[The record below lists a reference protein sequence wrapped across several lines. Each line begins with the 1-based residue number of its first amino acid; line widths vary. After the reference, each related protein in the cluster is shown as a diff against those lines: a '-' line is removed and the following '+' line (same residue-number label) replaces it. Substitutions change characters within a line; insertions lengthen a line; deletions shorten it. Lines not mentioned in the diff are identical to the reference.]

1 MCPLAQA
8 GNDPHSIDEKMAIAD
23 QVNVHYAS
31 ISSNF
36 KFVSD
41 HKKLFELIKSIKAN
55 GKSFYS
61 QYADTQDL

>member
-1 MCPLAQA
+1 MYPLAQA
-8 GNDPHSIDEKMAIAD
+8 GNNPHIIGEKMAIPD

-41 HKKLFELIKSIKAN
+41 HKKLLN
-55 GKSFYS
+55 
-61 QYADTQDL
+61 